1 MRFGINIDYKK
12 KKNIRPLRVSGPKG
26 SKLNRQSLRLSTK
39 NNKLKQFDGEE
50 QDEKEVEEEQD
61 EKEVEEEQDEK
72 EVEGNWDG
80 DEEEVKWGDLTA
92 VEDAEEK
99 VKL

>member
-61 EKEVEEEQDEK
+61 EKEVE
-72 EVEGNWDG
+72 GNWDG